1 MGAEGCSDRE
11 NLRREAEEE
20 DALATPAR
28 EDRMEH
34 RPPERDRAPERCEDD
49 RERNDRPEAELRD
62 EVEEEHG
69 SGRIKEDR
77 LRELFEEARFVF
89 RPPRLIESEDREP
102 DEPEGNEEGRG
113 EAVERDGVRVGRSAV
128 AEEERCGKREERG
141 GDVAGEEEDAT
152 VGKTGSGHGGC

>member
-11 NLRREAEEE
+11 NLGREAEEE

-69 SGRIKEDR
+69 SGRIKE
-77 LRELFEEARFVF
+77 
-89 RPPRLIESEDREP
+89 SEDREP

-141 GDVAGEEEDAT
+141 GDVAGEEEEAT
-152 VGKTGSGHGGC
+152 VGKTCSR